1 MKLVQAWIELHKE
14 ELVANWKLLSEDEE
28 FFQIEPL
35 R

>member
-14 ELVANWKLLSEDEE
+14 ELVANWKLLSAGEG

>member
-14 ELVANWKLLSEDEE
+14 ELVANWKLLSEDEG